1 MWIFL
6 SPLFQYFQMLYLDKN
21 LLLLK
26 LRSLI
31 DIRNPVPAREYV
43 NRNVEQVLILEDQFC
58 PVGGVIYTK

>member
-1 MWIFL
+1 
-6 SPLFQYFQMLYLDKN
+6 MLYLDKN